1 MGEVM
6 VKCPECDK
14 QFKQNATAMEQ
25 MKGMMTDCTCPQ
37 CGAEGEMPIIDG

>member
-6 VKCPECDK
+6 VKCPECGK

-25 MKGMMTDCTCPQ
+25 MKGMTAESECPE
-37 CGAEGEMPIIDG
+37 CGYEGEMPIVDG